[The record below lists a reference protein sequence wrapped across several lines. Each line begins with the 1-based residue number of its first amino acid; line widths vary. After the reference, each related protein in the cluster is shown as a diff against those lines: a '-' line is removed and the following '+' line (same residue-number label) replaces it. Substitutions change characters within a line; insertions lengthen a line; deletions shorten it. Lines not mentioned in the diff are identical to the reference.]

1 MNGKAAKSVVG
12 LWVLMIGLVLT
23 DFARAQGTG
32 ATLSGTVTASS
43 GVVANAKVSLKNVAT
58 QQSTEM
64 QTDASG
70 RYSVP
75 DLAAGDYEL
84 SISADGFSTTT
95 AAVTIVAGVSKAM
108 DITLGGAT
116 SLADLGFSSAQI
128 QGSAQNQ
135 ALLDKRSHMLKI
147 HQRLGLIAAAPM
159 IASVVTSFG
168 ATGRSTSSTDRY
180 LHMALGSATADLY
193 FTSAYF
199 AIRAPKIQGTQTRGQ
214 IRAHKILAWIHGP
227 GMILTPILGG
237 MAFSEKSKGERVH
250 GIASAHGPVA
260 IVTAAAYAAA
270 ILSVSIKF

>member
-1 MNGKAAKSVVG
+1 MSGKAAKSVVG

-95 AAVTIVAGVSKAM
+95 AAVTIVAGVIKAM
-108 DITLGGAT
+108 DITLGGAP

-168 ATGRSTSSTDRY
+168 AGGRSTSSTDRY

-199 AIRAPKIQGTQTRGQ
+199 AIRAPKIQGTETRGQ

-227 GMILTPILGG
+227 GMILTRFL
-237 MAFSEKSKGERVH
+237 ALWL
-250 GIASAHGPVA
+250 SAKEARESGFTGLPA
-260 IVTAAAYAAA
+260 CMGRS
-270 ILSVSIKF
+270 LS

>member
-1 MNGKAAKSVVG
+1 
-12 LWVLMIGLVLT
+12 MIGLVLT
-23 DFARAQGTG
+23 QFARAQGAG

-58 QQSTEM
+58 QQSVET

-75 DLAAGDYEL
+75 GLSAGDYEL
-84 SISADGFSTTT
+84 SISADGFSTTMV
-95 AAVTIVAGVSKAM
+95 AVTIVADVSKAQDM
-108 DITLGGAT
+108 TLGGAP

-159 IASVVTSFG
+159 IASVATSFG
-168 ATGRSTSSTDRY
+168 AGGRSTSSTDRY

-199 AIRAPKIQGTQTRGQ
+199 AIRAPKIQGTETRGQ

-237 MAFSEKSKGERVH
+237 MAFSEKSKGQRVH

-260 IVTAAAYAAA
+260 IVTASAYAAA